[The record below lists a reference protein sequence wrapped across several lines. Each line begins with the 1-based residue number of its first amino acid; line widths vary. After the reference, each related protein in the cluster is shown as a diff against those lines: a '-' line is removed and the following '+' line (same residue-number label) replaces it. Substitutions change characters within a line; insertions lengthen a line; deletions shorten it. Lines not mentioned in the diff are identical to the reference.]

1 MRTIITMIA
10 LIVAASVG
18 FPGAAPI
25 RIFCVGNSITSY
37 GYPSTLGT
45 LLGARYD
52 VSNQGVWGATMLKK
66 GDTPYWTT
74 GSLAWI
80 LNSSPDIVIIKL
92 GTNDSKPQNWGA
104 HASEFPADYAAMID
118 TFTHCASRPVVFIC
132 LPCPVFID
140 VFGITGAV
148 IAQQIVPMVRSIAV
162 QTGSPLID
170 LNTPFLNH
178 PELFSDGVHP
188 TDQGSDSLAHYVY
201 RALARGPVYKRPVD
215 SLLFAAGPWGN
226 PAGRTVRLDNIGP
239 SPARAKVSVSNTAGW
254 LSIAVALID
263 SNRQELAHAVD
274 PSKAPA
280 AGGVYIDTVT
290 ITTNGNPLQLRYPV
304 TLVKG
309 ATNAAPATM
318 GGRLS
323 GAKTVRVFDMRGS
336 LIACPTAASIE
347 PVRFGSKLKAG
358 TYAIKVGNS
367 TSLRII
373 LRSMGSS

>member
-1 MRTIITMIA
+1 MRNSTIA
-10 LIVAASVG
+10 LLLIVAVTVG
-18 FPGAAPI
+18 FSGAAPI

-74 GSLAWI
+74 GSLIWI

-92 GTNDSKPQNWGA
+92 GTNDSKPQNWDA
-104 HASEFPADYAAMID
+104 HGSEFPADYVAMID

-148 IAQQIVPMVRSIAV
+148 IAQQIVPMVRSIAA
-162 QTGSPLID
+162 QKDAPLID
-170 LNTPFLNH
+170 LNTPFLYH

-215 SLLFAAGPWGN
+215 SLLFAAGQSGN

-239 SPARAKVSVSNTAGW
+239 SPVRAKVSVSNKAGW
-254 LSIAVALID
+254 LAVTVAPID

-290 ITTNGNPLQLRYPV
+290 ITTNGNPSRLRYPV

-309 ATNAAPATM
+309 VT
-318 GGRLS
+318 G
-323 GAKTVRVFDMRGS
+323 VV
-336 LIACPTAASIE
+336 PTAVRRQAADAKNAILFDVRGNLISSHPALPSGSVRPGPKHKPGICLLKVDSSASLLIV
-347 PVRFGSKLKAG
+347 P
-358 TYAIKVGNS
+358 
-367 TSLRII
+367 
-373 LRSMGSS
+373 